1 MANNIRFLPKAVVT
15 RLPFSRYIRST
26 SNIVRS
32 TKYLASRENTKN
44 RRGSRQTGRGKKR
57 RRTFSAAASWCLRR
71 RKGSG
76 ESIVVPPVCR
86 VGGREEKNIRAKWWE
101 RYKREGQAEI
111 KMEEEFDKPMQRRGC
126 RSEKS
131 LEERERETEWE
142 SERGEKKG
150 RRC

>member
-1 MANNIRFLPKAVVT
+1 MANNIRFLPKVVVT

-32 TKYLASRENTKN
+32 TKYLASRENMRN
-44 RRGSRQTGRGKKR
+44 RTGSRQTGRGKKR
-57 RRTFSAAASWCLRR
+57 RRTFSAAASWCLRG
-71 RKGSG
+71 RKGRG
-76 ESIVVPPVCR
+76 ESVVVPPVCR

-101 RYKREGQAEI
+101 RYESEGEFEI

-126 RSEKS
+126 RSEEVWKK
-131 LEERERETEWE
+131 
-142 SERGEKKG
+142 ERGKRNEKARGEKG

>member
-1 MANNIRFLPKAVVT
+1 MANNIRFLPKVVVT

-32 TKYLASRENTKN
+32 TKYLASRENTRN

-57 RRTFSAAASWCLRR
+57 RRTFSAAASRCLRR
-71 RKGSG
+71 RKGRG
-76 ESIVVPPVCR
+76 ESVVVPPVCR

-101 RYKREGQAEI
+101 RYESEGEVEI
-111 KMEEEFDKPMQRRGC
+111 KMEEEFDKPMQRSGC
-126 RSEKS
+126 PRESP
-131 LEERERETEWE
+131 EERKRETEWE